1 MTSMERGVRKPAV
14 LVSTHPGPGP
24 GVCPD
29 VGIEHNHQASSIGHL
44 TMREVTTISVTPAAD
59 GVPIVWAP
67 HTGQKEECQGIGSL

>member
-1 MTSMERGVRKPAV
+1 MTSMELGARKPAV
-14 LVSTHPGPGP
+14 LVSTHPGPGS

-29 VGIEHNHQASSIGHL
+29 VGIEHNPSSIGHL

-67 HTGQKEECQGIGSL
+67 HTGRKEECQGIGSL